1 MVGGPSCGHT
11 VWETGGVVDD
21 EDVGF
26 VADAEEEGGF
36 LEFFFAG
43 FAEAVCV
50 AYGWMVVSLYFSVGL
65 YICVL

>member
-1 MVGGPSCGHT
+1 MVGGPGCGHA
-11 VWETGGVVDD
+11 VGEAGWVVDD

-36 LEFFFAG
+36 LEFFLAG

-50 AYGWMVVSLYFSVGL
+50 AWEWMMISFDLKVGV
-65 YICVL
+65 YPW